1 MDEYDQS
8 VIFADDNGAPLG
20 GETGESVSPDRDDI
34 AEQNTAADSGENADR
49 QDAAAEDTAPEAE
62 AETDRFTL
70 KHLDE
75 VRTVS
80 RDEVIVW
87 TMTASGQSTMRSG
100 QTSRRAP
107 DRSPPCRS
115 LPQWPGGSGAFCGS
129 PWNFPR

>member
-62 AETDRFTL
+62 AETDRYGL
-70 KHLDE
+70 PYCAWCLPWRCWYPACPPRHGPPP
-75 VRTVS
+75 RY
-80 RDEVIVW
+80 
-87 TMTASGQSTMRSG
+87 
-100 QTSRRAP
+100 AP
-107 DRSPPCRS
+107 
-115 LPQWPGGSGAFCGS
+115 A
-129 PWNFPR
+129 